1 MTGSLVNI
9 YKSHVPTSNVEY
21 VYYEYDIG
29 DGGCHSP
36 GSPWLEKWVELPQDR
51 DPKLDTYAALIF
63 FIFGVIGFPLSLYAF
78 YVIYRKKELSFGSRL
93 FLLFVCYIRATE
105 SLFDGFKVHCIITW
119 WCINVENSPFSGFVF
134 NNLITSYHIGVSDT
148 VRFLS
153 AGLTVNRD
161 EATGHI
167 CRGGYWFS
175 VGELMMVYEP
185 GWNPEFF
192 PIMQYSSTFI
202 GYVYWATFAV
212 DLTTLWKIRRMMMV
226 DWFSNIWRLA
236 FPWLMSLPD
245 WTHISIIRI
254 MTNDGFLA
262 FERIFQM

>member
-1 MTGSLVNI
+1 MTGTLFNI
-9 YKSHVPTSNVEY
+9 YKGHGPTSDIEY
-21 VYYEYDIG
+21 LYYEYYTE

-51 DPKLDTYAALIF
+51 DRKLDTYAALIF

-78 YVIYRKKELSFGSRL
+78 YIIYRK
-93 FLLFVCYIRATE
+93 
-105 SLFDGFKVHCIITW
+105 W

-134 NNLITSYHIGVSDT
+134 NNLITSYHIVVSDT
-148 VRFLS
+148 VRFLW

-161 EATGHI
+161 EATGHV

-175 VGELMMVYEP
+175 VGQLGMVYTL

-192 PIMQYSSTFI
+192 PIMRYASTFI

-212 DLTTLWKIRRMMMV
+212 DLTTFWKIRRMEQASPGKKGGDIRLLKMMMV

-236 FPWLMSLPD
+236 FPWLLTLPD

-262 FERIFQM
+262 FERISQMVVLIVFMRPQKT